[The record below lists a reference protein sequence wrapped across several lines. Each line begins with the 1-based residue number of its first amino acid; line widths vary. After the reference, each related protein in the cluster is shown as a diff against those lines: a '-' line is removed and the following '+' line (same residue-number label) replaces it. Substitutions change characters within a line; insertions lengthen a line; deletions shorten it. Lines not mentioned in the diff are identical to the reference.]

1 MSVNPM
7 TYRERTES
15 DFAAMKNGKPRPHK
29 LTPEELQAILDDPRP
44 VLIQVMPD
52 GSLRGF
58 NVYPGEFAAP
68 KVLTRE
74 EAIAAITGAS

>member
-1 MSVNPM
+1 M
-7 TYRERTES
+7 TFREKMES
-15 DFAAMKNGKPRPHK
+15 DFAAMKEGKLRHK

-58 NVYPGEFAAP
+58 NVYPGGFAAP
-68 KVLTRE
+68 KILTRE
-74 EAIAAITGAS
+74 EAIAAITGAT